1 MLGTVVLVLTARKFK
16 RKKRPK
22 RSVSEPCDQCRV
34 QIGLQFFQITE
45 KGSAVKVGLE
55 SLHAGDTERGRNSHQ
70 SYREEVMQE
79 GEMHKASE
87 RGSGTDI
94 AGEGVCLNEQ
104 WKLNGRL
111 RSRPQTDACGEAA
124 TDCSVVAKSHKRL

>member
-1 MLGTVVLVLTARKFK
+1 MLGTVVLVLTELKFK
-16 RKKRPK
+16 RKKQPQRC
-22 RSVSEPCDQCRV
+22 VSEPCDQCRV

-55 SLHAGDTERGRNSHQ
+55 SLHAGDTERGRNSRQ
-70 SYREEVMQE
+70 SYCE
-79 GEMHKASE
+79 GATRDGELHKASE

-94 AGEGVCLNEQ
+94 AGGGACLNEQ

-111 RSRPQTDACGEAA
+111 RSRPQTAACGEAA
-124 TDCSVVAKSHKRL
+124 TNC